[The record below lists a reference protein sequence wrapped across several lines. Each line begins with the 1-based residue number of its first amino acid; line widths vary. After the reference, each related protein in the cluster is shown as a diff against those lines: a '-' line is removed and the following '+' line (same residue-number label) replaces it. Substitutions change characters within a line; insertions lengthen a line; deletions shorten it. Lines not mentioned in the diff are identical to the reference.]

1 MALRFSFSDLPREEA
16 LPFARMAQDMSAVS
30 QVDPLTWAGYADI
43 PSTYIVATRD
53 QALSVDRQR
62 ACVEVLRECAPEGA
76 APPRGVGDRERACA
90 ECVEAGGVGADAEGD
105 FGEVRGAVRDIW
117 FWCLG
122 YVVTIH

>member
-76 APPRGVGDRERACA
+76 APPPEVLEIESGHAPNASRPEELARMLKGILERLGVQ
-90 ECVEAGGVGADAEGD
+90 
-105 FGEVRGAVRDIW
+105 
-117 FWCLG
+117 
-122 YVVTIH
+122 